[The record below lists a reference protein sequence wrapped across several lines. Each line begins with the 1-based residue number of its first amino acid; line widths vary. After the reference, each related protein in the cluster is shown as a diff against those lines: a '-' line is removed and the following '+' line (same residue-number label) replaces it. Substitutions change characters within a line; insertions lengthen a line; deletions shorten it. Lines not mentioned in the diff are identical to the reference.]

1 MKTLE
6 RFKQNIML
14 QAFGFAKI
22 PMIFFVSP
30 RMVDMTSDRC
40 EIRVPLIR
48 RNKNHLGSMYFGVL
62 CAGADIAGGLLAMNL
77 IREKG
82 NQVNLV
88 FKDFKAEFLKRPT
101 ADVHFVSEDGAKVR
115 ELVDRAIAS
124 GERVQET
131 VIITAHCP
139 TLDLEPVAKFELTL
153 SLKKKKARA

>member
-30 RMVDMTSDRC
+30 RMVDITNDRC
-40 EIRVPLIR
+40 EIKIPLIR

-115 ELVDRAIAS
+115 ELVDRAIAT

-139 TLDLEPVAKFELTL
+139 KLDLEPVAKFELTL
-153 SLKKKKARA
+153 SLKKKKARG